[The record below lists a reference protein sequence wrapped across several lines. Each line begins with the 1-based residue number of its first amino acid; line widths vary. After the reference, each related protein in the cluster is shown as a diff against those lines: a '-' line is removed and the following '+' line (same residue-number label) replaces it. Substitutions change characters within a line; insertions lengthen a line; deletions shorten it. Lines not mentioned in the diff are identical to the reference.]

1 MYKITSRQK
10 KIAKFLKVDILT
22 STNENKKIDV
32 YKNGIKIVS
41 IGASGYKD
49 YSIYLKEYGKEYANE
64 RQRLYKLRHA
74 QDIKKKGSPGY
85 YAYLILWS

>member
-10 KIAKFLKVDILT
+10 KIAKFLKVDILP

>member
-10 KIAKFLKVDILT
+10 KIAKFLKVDILP

-74 QDIKKKGSPGY
+74 QDIKKKVVQVIM
-85 YAYLILWS
+85 LI

>member
-10 KIAKFLKVDILT
+10 KIAKFLKVDILP

-32 YKNGIKIVS
+32 YKNGIKILS